1 MPVKFKKLNRFLLL
15 FMITFASAHAQDG
28 VLISMETETT
38 ALVLKVGKNKKLY
51 QTYFGTKLN
60 NRHEYELI
68 SKENTKKFVINDGNP
83 LIDLRHSAYPAFG
96 TDNLFEPAVR
106 LTHNDGNP
114 SLELEYVSH
123 TAEKIDSN
131 TTATTIRLKDPQ
143 YPVFVTL
150 YYKTY
155 SKENVIESWS
165 EIRHE
170 EKKTVM
176 LYNYASSALHLDA
189 EKYWLTHFYSD
200 VVEEMRMEE
209 TQLTRGSKV
218 IDSKLGVRTNMFA
231 APGFFLSLNAKS
243 EENTGEVIAGSIA
256 WSGNFK
262 FTFEIDNNNELRII
276 SGINEFAS
284 EYNLA
289 PKEVFTT
296 PKFIYTFS
304 ENGKGQAS
312 RNLHNWARKYG
323 LKDGEKSRLTL
334 LNNWET
340 TFFDFDQAKLS
351 NMFDDA
357 KTLGVDMF
365 LLDDGWFGN
374 KYPRSG
380 SVSGLGDWEATKTK
394 LPDGIGFLMK
404 KAKETNVKFGI
415 WIEPEMINEKTELYE
430 KHPDWV
436 LALPNREKSLY
447 RTQLV
452 LDLSN
457 PKVQDF
463 VFKVVDDIMQTESG
477 VAFFKWDC
485 NRMMTSAYSTYLK
498 DKQSHL
504 FIEYTRGLYKV
515 LDRIKTKYPDLPMM
529 LCAGGGGRVD
539 YGMLNYFTEFWASD
553 NTDPFDRIFIQWG
566 YSNFYPALAV
576 CNHVTSMGDQSVKF
590 KTDVAMMGKLGF
602 DIHVGGLKKE
612 ELQYCQEAV
621 ANYKRLSNVIGQGD
635 LYRLVSPY
643 EDSRAVLM
651 YVDNLQTKAVL
662 FSYTLHPLTDP
673 NYGLVK
679 LNGLDPAKRYQ
690 VKEINIMPNG
700 KNIFE
705 ESGTIYSGDF
715 LMKIGLKVSSP
726 KQQSSVVLEITTVP

>member
-1 MPVKFKKLNRFLLL
+1 MLVSSF
-15 FMITFASAHAQDG
+15 SQAQDNA
-28 VLISMETETT
+28 LICMETKNS

-60 NRHEYELI
+60 NNSEYEFI

-83 LIDLRHSAYPAFG
+83 LIDLRHSVYPTFG
-96 TDNLFEPAVR
+96 TDNLFEPAIR
-106 LTHNDGNP
+106 MTHNDGNP
-114 SLELEYVSH
+114 SLELEYQSH
-123 TAEKIDSN
+123 TIQKVDGN
-131 TTATTIRLKDPQ
+131 TSEMTIKLKDPK
-143 YPVFVTL
+143 YPVFVNL
-150 YYKTY
+150 HYKIFFN
-155 SKENVIESWS
+155 ENVIESWT
-165 EIRHE
+165 EIQHQ
-170 EKKTVM
+170 EKKSVT

-189 EKYWLTHFYSD
+189 EKYWLTQFYSD

-209 TQLTRGSKV
+209 SQLTRGGKV
-218 IDSKLGVRTNMFA
+218 IDSKLSVRTNMFA
-231 APGFFLSLNAKS
+231 APNFFLSLNSKS
-243 EENTGEVIAGSIA
+243 EENIGEVIAGSIV

-262 FTFEIDNNNELRII
+262 FTFDIDNNNELRII

-284 EYNLA
+284 EYNLE
-289 PKEVFTT
+289 PGTVFKT
-296 PKFIYTFS
+296 PSFIYTFS
-304 ENGKGQAS
+304 NQGKGQAS

-351 NMFDDA
+351 NMFEDA

-380 SVSGLGDWEATKTK
+380 SASGLGDWQATKTK
-394 LPDGIGFLMK
+394 LPDGIGFLMQ

-415 WIEPEMINEKTELYE
+415 WIEPEMVNEKSELYE

-436 LALPNREKSLY
+436 LTLPNREKSLY

-452 LDLSN
+452 LDLCN

-485 NRMMTSAYSTYLK
+485 NRMMTSAYSNFLK
-498 DKQSHL
+498 NQQSHL
-504 FIEYTRGLYKV
+504 FVEYTKGLYKV
-515 LDRIKTKYPDLPMM
+515 LDRIKSKYPNLPMM
-529 LCAGGGGRVD
+529 LCAGGGGRTD

-576 CNHVTSMGDQSVKF
+576 CNHVTSMGNQSIKF
-590 KTDVAMMGKLGF
+590 RTDVAMMGKLGF
-602 DIHVGGLKKE
+602 DIQVGGLKE
-612 ELQYCQEAV
+612 DELKYAQEAV
-621 ANYKRLSNVIGQGD
+621 ANYKRLSPVIWNGD

-651 YVDNLQTKAVL
+651 YINQDKTKSVV
-662 FSYTLHPLTDP
+662 FCYTLHPLTDP
-673 NYGLVK
+673 NYSLVR
-679 LNGLDPAKRYQ
+679 LEGLDPLKKYK
-690 VKEINIMPNG
+690 VNEINLMPEAKNTFEASG
-700 KNIFE
+700 NIF
-705 ESGTIYSGDF
+705 SGDF
-715 LMKIGLKVSSP
+715 LMKVGLKVSSF
-726 KQQSSVVLEITTVP
+726 KQESSVVLEITAVDMKG

>member
-1 MPVKFKKLNRFLLL
+1 MKRFLLL
-15 FMITFASAHAQDG
+15 FLTIVYCSVQAQESVMIS
-28 VLISMETETT
+28 LETENS

-60 NRHEYELI
+60 NSAEYELI
-68 SKENTKKFVINDGNP
+68 SKENTKKFVVNDGNP
-83 LIDLRHSAYPAFG
+83 LVDLRHAAYPVFG
-96 TDNLFEPAVR
+96 TDNLFEPAIR
-106 LTHNDGNP
+106 MTHNDGNP
-114 SLELEYVSH
+114 SLELEYQSH
-123 TAEKIDSN
+123 ASQKTDSN
-131 TTATTIRLKDPQ
+131 TTETIIKLKDPQ
-143 YPVFVTL
+143 YPVFVNL
-150 YYKTY
+150 HYKIFY
-155 SKENVIESWS
+155 KEDVMESWT
-165 EIRHE
+165 EIEHQ
-170 EKKTVM
+170 EKKAVL

-189 EKYWLTHFYSD
+189 EKYWLTQFYSD

-209 TQLTRGSKV
+209 SQLTRGSKV

-231 APGFFLSLNAKS
+231 SPSFFLSLNAKAG
-243 EENTGEVIAGSIA
+243 ENTGEVIAGSIA

-262 FTFEIDNNNELRII
+262 HTFDIDNNNELRIV

-284 EYNLA
+284 EYNLE
-289 PKEVFTT
+289 PGKVFKT
-296 PKFIYTFS
+296 PAFVYTFS
-304 ENGKGQAS
+304 NHGKGQAS
-312 RNLHNWARKYG
+312 RNLHHWARKYG
-323 LKDGEKSRLTL
+323 LKDGEQPRLTL

-340 TFFDFDQAKLS
+340 TFFDFDQVKLAK
-351 NMFDDA
+351 MFGDA

-380 SVSGLGDWEATKTK
+380 STSGLGDWQATKTK
-394 LPDGIGFLMK
+394 LPNGIGYLME

-415 WIEPEMINEKTELYE
+415 WIEPEMINEKSELYE

-436 LALPNREKSLY
+436 LSLPNREKNIY

-452 LDLSN
+452 LDLCN

-463 VFKVVDDIMQTESG
+463 VFKVVDDIMQTQSG

-498 DKQSHL
+498 KQQSHL
-504 FIEYTRGLYKV
+504 FIEYTKGLYKV

-566 YSNFYPALAV
+566 YSNFYPALAT
-576 CNHVTSMGDQSVKF
+576 CNHVTSMGNQSIKF

-602 DIHVGGLKKE
+602 DINVGGLKDN
-612 ELQYCQEAV
+612 ELKFCKEAV
-621 ANYKRLSNVIGQGD
+621 SDYKRLSPVIWQGN
-635 LYRLVSPY
+635 LYRLISPY

-651 YVDNLQTKAVL
+651 YVNEDKTKGVL

-673 NYGLVK
+673 NYSMVRLE
-679 LNGLDPAKRYQ
+679 GLDAFKKYT
-690 VKEINIMPNG
+690 VKEINVIPG
-700 KNIFE
+700 SKNTFE
-705 ESGTIYSGDF
+705 ESGNTFSGDF
-715 LMKIGLKVSSP
+715 LMKVGLKVSSSKP
-726 KQQSSVVLEITTVP
+726 ENSVVLEITAADLKN

>member
-1 MPVKFKKLNRFLLL
+1 MKRFLLL
-15 FMITFASAHAQDG
+15 FLTIVYTAVQAQESA
-28 VLISMETETT
+28 LICIETESS

-60 NRHEYELI
+60 NSLEYELI

-83 LIDLRHSAYPAFG
+83 LIDLRHSAYPTFG
-96 TDNLFEPAVR
+96 TDNLFEPAIR
-106 LTHNDGNP
+106 MTHNDGNP
-114 SLELEYVSH
+114 SLELEYQKHNVQ
-123 TAEKIDSN
+123 KIDDN
-131 TTATTIRLKDPQ
+131 TSEISIKLKDPQ

-150 YYKTY
+150 HYKVFY
-155 SKENVIESWS
+155 KVDVIESWT
-165 EIRHE
+165 EIQHQ
-170 EKKTVM
+170 EKKAVT

-189 EKYWLTHFYSD
+189 DQYWLTQFYSD

-209 TQLTRGSKV
+209 SQLTRGSKV

-231 APGFFLSLNAKS
+231 APSFFLSLNEKAG
-243 EENTGEVIAGSIA
+243 ENNGEVIAGSIA

-262 FTFEIDNNNELRII
+262 YTFDIDNNNELRII

-284 EYNLA
+284 EYNLE
-289 PKEVFTT
+289 PGKIFKT
-296 PKFIYTFS
+296 PTFIYTFS
-304 ENGKGQAS
+304 NHGKGQAS

-323 LKDGEKSRLTL
+323 LKDGEKPRLTL

-340 TFFDFDQAKLS
+340 TFFDFDEKKLT
-351 NMFDDA
+351 NMFTDA

-380 SVSGLGDWEATKTK
+380 STSGLGDWEATKSK
-394 LPDGIGFLMK
+394 LPNGIGFLMEQAQK
-404 KAKETNVKFGI
+404 TDVKFGI
-415 WIEPEMINEKTELYE
+415 WIEPEMINEKSELFE

-436 LALPNREKSLY
+436 LSLPNREKSIY

-452 LDLSN
+452 LDLCN

-463 VFKVVDDIMQTESG
+463 VFKVVDDIMQTRSG

-498 DKQSHL
+498 NQQSHL
-504 FIEYTRGLYKV
+504 FIEYTKGLYKV
-515 LDRIKTKYPDLPMM
+515 LDRIKTKYPNLPMM

-553 NTDPFDRIFIQWG
+553 NTDPFDRVFIQWG
-566 YSNFYPALAV
+566 YSNFYPALAT
-576 CNHVTSMGDQSVKF
+576 CNHVTSMGNQSIKF

-602 DIHVGGLKKE
+602 DIHVGGLKDN
-612 ELQYCQEAV
+612 ELKFCQEAV
-621 ANYKRLSNVIGQGD
+621 SNYKRLSPVIWQGD
-635 LYRLVSPY
+635 LYRLISPY
-643 EDSRAVLM
+643 EQSRAVLM
-651 YVDNLQTKAVL
+651 YVNKDKTQSVV

-673 NYGLVK
+673 NYSMVK
-679 LNGLDPAKRYQ
+679 LEGLDPSMKYK
-690 VKEINIMPNG
+690 VKEINIMPES
-700 KNIFE
+700 KKTFE
-705 ESGTIYSGDF
+705 ESGNVFSGDF
-715 LMKIGLKVSSP
+715 LMKIGLKVSSSR
-726 KQQSSVVLEITTVP
+726 QESSIVLELVAVE

>member
-1 MPVKFKKLNRFLLL
+1 MNRLLFLL
-15 FMITFASAHAQDG
+15 FTIVFSTIQAQESS
-28 VLISMETETT
+28 IIKIETENS

-51 QTYFGTKLN
+51 QTYLGTKLN
-60 NRHEYELI
+60 NGSEYELV
-68 SKENTKKFVINDGNP
+68 SKENTKKFVVNDGNP
-83 LIDLRHSAYPAFG
+83 LIDLRHSAYPTFG
-96 TDNLFEPAVR
+96 TDNLFEPAIR
-106 LTHNDGNP
+106 MTHNDGNP
-114 SLELEYVSH
+114 SLELEYENH
-123 TAEKIDSN
+123 TLQKIAADISEI
-131 TTATTIRLKDPQ
+131 TIKLKDPQ

-150 YYKTY
+150 HYKIFY
-155 SKENVIESWS
+155 KENVIETWT
-165 EIRHE
+165 EIQHQ
-170 EKKTVM
+170 EKKPVV
-176 LYNYASSALHLDA
+176 LYNYASTALHLDSD
-189 EKYWLTHFYSD
+189 KYWLTQFYSD

-209 TQLTRGSKV
+209 SQLTRGAKV

-231 APGFFLSLNAKS
+231 SPSFFLSLNSKS
-243 EENTGEVIAGSIA
+243 DENTGEVIAGTIA

-262 FTFEIDNNNELRII
+262 HTFEIDNNNELRII

-284 EYNLA
+284 EYTLK
-289 PKEVFTT
+289 PLEIFKT
-296 PKFIYTFS
+296 PSFIYTFS
-304 ENGKGQAS
+304 NKGKGQAS
-312 RNLHNWARKYG
+312 RNLHTWARKYG
-323 LKDGEKSRLTL
+323 IKDGEKPRLTL

-340 TFFDFDQAKLS
+340 TFFDFDQTKLS

-380 SVSGLGDWEATKTK
+380 SVSGLGDWQATKSK

-415 WIEPEMINEKTELYE
+415 WIEPEMINEKSELYE

-436 LALPNREKSLY
+436 LSLPNREKNIY

-452 LDLSN
+452 LDLCN

-498 DKQSHL
+498 NEQSHL
-504 FIEYTRGLYKV
+504 FIEYTKGLYKV
-515 LDRIKTKYPDLPMM
+515 LDRIKSKYPNLPMM

-539 YGMLNYFTEFWASD
+539 YGLLNYFTEFWASD
-553 NTDPFDRIFIQWG
+553 NTDPFDRVFIQWG
-566 YSNFYPALAV
+566 YSNFYPALAT
-576 CNHVTSMGDQSVKF
+576 CNHVTSMGNQSVKF

-602 DIHVGGLKKE
+602 DIHVGGLKE
-612 ELQYCQEAV
+612 DELKYCQEAV
-621 ANYKRLSNVIGQGD
+621 SNYKRLSDVIGQGD

-651 YVDNLQTKAVL
+651 YVNENKTKVVL

-673 NYGLVK
+673 NYGLVR
-679 LNGLDPAKRYQ
+679 LDGLDPSKKYQ
-690 VKEINIMPNG
+690 VKEINIMPKG
-700 KNIFE
+700 KTTFE
-705 ESGTIYSGDF
+705 ESGNVFSGDF
-715 LMKIGLKVSSP
+715 LMKIGLKVSSS
-726 KQQSSVVLEITTVP
+726 KQENSVVLEITNAE

>member
-1 MPVKFKKLNRFLLL
+1 MKRLLL
-15 FMITFASAHAQDG
+15 LVLTIVYSSVQAQESA
-28 VLISMETETT
+28 LICMETESS

-60 NRHEYELI
+60 NSLEYDFI
-68 SKENTKKFVINDGNP
+68 SKENTKKFVVNDGNP
-83 LIDLRHSAYPAFG
+83 LIDLRHLAYPTFG
-96 TDNLFEPAVR
+96 TDNLFEPAIR
-106 LTHNDGNP
+106 ITHNDGNP
-114 SLELEYVSH
+114 SLELEYQSH
-123 TAEKIDSN
+123 IVQKID
-131 TTATTIRLKDPQ
+131 TAISEITIKLKDPQ

-150 YYKTY
+150 HYKIFY
-155 SKENVIESWS
+155 KENVIESWT
-165 EIRHE
+165 EIVHQ
-170 EKKTVM
+170 EKKAVL

-189 EKYWLTHFYSD
+189 DKYWLTQFDSD

-209 TQLTRGSKV
+209 SQLTRGSKV

-231 APGFFLSLNAKS
+231 SPSFFLSLNSKS
-243 EENTGEVIAGSIA
+243 GENTGEVIAGSIA

-262 FTFEIDNNNELRII
+262 YTFDIDNNNELRII

-284 EYNLA
+284 EYNLE
-289 PKEVFTT
+289 PGKIFKT
-296 PKFIYTFS
+296 PPFIYTFS
-304 ENGKGQAS
+304 NEGKGKAS
-312 RNLHNWARKYG
+312 RNLHAWARKYG
-323 LKDGEKSRLTL
+323 LKDGEKPRLTL

-340 TFFDFDQAKLS
+340 TFFDFDQTKLT
-351 NMFDDA
+351 NMFEDA

-380 SVSGLGDWEATKTK
+380 SVSGLGDWQATKAK
-394 LPDGIGFLMK
+394 LPDGIGFLLQQAK
-404 KAKETNVKFGI
+404 KTNVKFGI
-415 WIEPEMINEKTELYE
+415 WIEPEMVNEKSELYE

-436 LALPNREKSLY
+436 LSLPNREKSIY

-452 LDLSN
+452 LDLCN

-498 DKQSHL
+498 NQQSHL
-504 FIEYTRGLYKV
+504 FIEYTKGLYKV
-515 LDRIKTKYPDLPMM
+515 LERIKAKYPNLPMM

-553 NTDPFDRIFIQWG
+553 NTDPFDRVFIQWG
-566 YSNFYPALAV
+566 YSNFYPSVAT
-576 CNHVTSMGDQSVKF
+576 CNHVTSMGNQSIKF

-602 DIHVGGLKKE
+602 DIHVGGLKQN
-612 ELQYCQEAV
+612 ELKFCQEAV
-621 ANYKRLSNVIGQGD
+621 SNYKRLSPVIWQGD
-635 LYRLVSPY
+635 LYRLISPY

-651 YVDNLQTKAVL
+651 YVNVDKTKSVV

-673 NYGLVK
+673 NYSLVRLEGLNPLK
-679 LNGLDPAKRYQ
+679 KYR
-690 VKEINIMPNG
+690 VKEINIMPEAKNTFEASG
-700 KNIFE
+700 NIF
-705 ESGTIYSGDF
+705 SGDF
-715 LMKIGLKVSSP
+715 LMKIGLKISSS
-726 KQQSSVVLEITTVP
+726 QQESSIILEIEDVEVIN

>member
-1 MPVKFKKLNRFLLL
+1 MKRLLFLLTL
-15 FMITFASAHAQDG
+15 IIYSVMEAQDG
-28 VLISMETETT
+28 ALISIETETS

-51 QTYFGTKLN
+51 QTYFGTRLN
-60 NRHEYELI
+60 NGSEYEFI

-83 LIDLRHSAYPAFG
+83 LIDLRHSAYPTFG
-96 TDNLFEPAVR
+96 TNNLFEPAIR
-106 LTHNDGNP
+106 MTHNDGNP
-114 SLELEYVSH
+114 SLELEYQSYS
-123 TAEKIDSN
+123 TEKIDEN
-131 TTATTIRLKDPQ
+131 TAETIIKLKDPQ

-150 YYKTY
+150 HYKTFH
-155 SKENVIESWS
+155 KENIIESWS
-165 EIRHE
+165 EIQHQ
-170 EKKTVM
+170 EKKSVM

-189 EKYWLTHFYSD
+189 DKYWLTQFYSD

-209 TQLTRGSKV
+209 SQLTRGSKV

-231 APGFFLSLNAKS
+231 APSFFLSLNSKS
-243 EENTGEVIAGSIA
+243 GENTGEVIAGSIA

-262 FTFEIDNNNELRII
+262 FTFDIDNNNELRII

-284 EYNLA
+284 EYNLE
-289 PKEVFTT
+289 PGTVFKT
-296 PKFIYTFS
+296 PSFIYTFS
-304 ENGKGQAS
+304 NQGKGQAS
-312 RNLHNWARKYG
+312 RNLHDWARKHG
-323 LKDGEKSRLTL
+323 LKDGEKPRLTL

-340 TFFDFDQAKLS
+340 TFFDFDQTKLS
-351 NMFDDA
+351 NMFEDA

-374 KYPRSG
+374 KHPRSG
-380 SVSGLGDWEATKTK
+380 STSGLGDWQATKTK
-394 LPDGIGFLMK
+394 LPDGIGFLMQ

-415 WIEPEMINEKTELYE
+415 WIEPEMINEKSELYE

-436 LALPNREKSLY
+436 LTLPNREKSLY

-452 LDLSN
+452 LDLCN

-485 NRMMTSAYSTYLK
+485 NRMMTSAYSNYLK
-498 DKQSHL
+498 NQQSHL
-504 FIEYTRGLYKV
+504 FIEYTKGLYKV
-515 LDRIKTKYPDLPMM
+515 LDKIKSKYPNLPMM

-539 YGMLNYFTEFWASD
+539 YGLLNYFTEFWASD

-576 CNHVTSMGDQSVKF
+576 CNHVTSMGNQSIKF
-590 KTDVAMMGKLGF
+590 RTDVAMMGKLGF
-602 DIHVGGLKKE
+602 DIHVGGLKE
-612 ELQYCQEAV
+612 DELKYTQEAV
-621 ANYKRLSNVIGQGD
+621 ANYKRLSPVIWKGD

-651 YVDNLQTKAVL
+651 YVNENKTQSVL

-690 VKEINIMPNG
+690 VKEINIMPKG
-700 KNIFE
+700 KAVFE
-705 ESGTIYSGDF
+705 ESGTVFSGDF
-715 LMKIGLKVSSP
+715 LMKIGLKVSSS
-726 KQQSSVVLEITTVP
+726 KGENSVVLEITEI